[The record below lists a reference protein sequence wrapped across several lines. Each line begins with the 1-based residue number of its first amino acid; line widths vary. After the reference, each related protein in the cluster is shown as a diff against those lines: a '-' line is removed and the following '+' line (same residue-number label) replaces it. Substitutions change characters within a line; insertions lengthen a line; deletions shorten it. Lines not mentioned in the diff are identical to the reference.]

1 VGKPPPETVEA
12 LLTGRRRWTRQ
23 ARALDVVCA
32 GIGATLRA
40 RTVDVSRGVLAETV
54 DADVPPLHQGDLM
67 PMAYL
72 AAVAFAKG
80 VTVTLAPDLTVRGDV
95 VRVTT
100 SPKERS
106 FLRLGIRF
114 RRPLT
119 VAQCAVLRI
128 DASDRSDPTFD
139 PRDEPPPPPDDEPRP
154 RRRRPRPSREG
165 RRAAAD
171 RTGPCVH
178 RPAGGGD
185 AAPHRTRPRV
195 RRPHQARVGAAR
207 APTPSASVAACQRP
221 AARAR

>member
-1 VGKPPPETVEA
+1 MGKPPPETVEA

-32 GIGATLRA
+32 GIGATVRA
-40 RTVDVSRGVLAETV
+40 RTVDVSRGGLLAEAV
-54 DADVPPLHQGDLM
+54 DADVPPLHEGDLM

-119 VAQCAVLRI
+119 TAQCAVLRI
-128 DASDRSDPTFD
+128 DATDRSDPTFD
-139 PRDEPPPPPDDEPRP
+139 PTTEAPLPPDDEPAP
-154 RRRRPRPSREG
+154 PPPPPSALPAKAPAPVRIERE
-165 RRAAAD
+165 RTFTDRHAPATSLRIERDRAFGD
-171 RTGPCVH
+171 RTK
-178 RPAGGGD
+178 PA
-185 AAPHRTRPRV
+185 
-195 RRPHQARVGAAR
+195 
-207 APTPSASVAACQRP
+207 
-221 AARAR
+221 

>member
-1 VGKPPPETVEA
+1 MGKPPPETVEA

-40 RTVDVSRGVLAETV
+40 RTVDVSRGGLLAEAV
-54 DADVPPLHQGDLM
+54 DADVPPLHEGDLM

-119 VAQCAVLRI
+119 TAQCALLRI
-128 DASDRSDPTFD
+128 DATDRSDPTFD
-139 PRDEPPPPPDDEPRP
+139 PATEPPLPPDEEPAPPPPSPIPAKAPAPLRIE
-154 RRRRPRPSREG
+154 RE
-165 RRAAAD
+165 RAF
-171 RTGPCVH
+171 
-178 RPAGGGD
+178 GD
-185 AAPHRTRPRV
+185 RTRP
-195 RRPHQARVGAAR
+195 G
-207 APTPSASVAACQRP
+207 
-221 AARAR
+221 

>member
-1 VGKPPPETVEA
+1 MGKPPPETVEA

-40 RTVDVSRGVLAETV
+40 RTVDVSRGGLLAETV
-54 DADVPPLHQGDLM
+54 DADVPPLHEGDLM

-119 VAQCAVLRI
+119 AAQCAVLRI

-139 PRDEPPPPPDDEPRP
+139 PRDEPPPPPDDEPAP
-154 RRRRPRPSREG
+154 PPPAPSPIPAK
-165 RRAAAD
+165 AAAPLRIERDPAFTDRRTAATPLRIERDRAFGD
-171 RTGPCVH
+171 RTK
-178 RPAGGGD
+178 PA
-185 AAPHRTRPRV
+185 
-195 RRPHQARVGAAR
+195 
-207 APTPSASVAACQRP
+207 
-221 AARAR
+221 

>member
-1 VGKPPPETVEA
+1 
-12 LLTGRRRWTRQ
+12 
-23 ARALDVVCA
+23 
-32 GIGATLRA
+32 
-40 RTVDVSRGVLAETV
+40 
-54 DADVPPLHQGDLM
+54 M

-95 VRVTT
+95 VRATT
-100 SPKERS
+100 SRKERS

-139 PRDEPPPPPDDEPRP
+139 PRDEPAAAA
-154 RRRRPRPSREG
+154 RRRTRAAAAPAVAHPRQGART
-165 RRAAAD
+165 AAD
-171 RTGPCVH
+171 RTGPYVH

-185 AAPHRTRPRV
+185 AAAHRTRPSVRLRHEAWVAPSGETEV
-195 RRPHQARVGAAR
+195 RRAR
-207 APTPSASVAACQRP
+207 TSSPSRQRP